1 MANLQ
6 EMVLL
11 ERIELSTSPL
21 PRVRSTTEL
30 QQRFWPT
37 IRQAR
42 AIVCKGINVKRELAL
57 CMPRGQYKRM
67 SEDRPSNPRDER
79 LAAKLRENLRKRKEQ
94 ARQIDT
100 RGAPPLPKT
109 TPKS

>member
-1 MANLQ
+1 
-6 EMVLL
+6 
-11 ERIELSTSPL
+11 
-21 PRVRSTTEL
+21 
-30 QQRFWPT
+30 
-37 IRQAR
+37 
-42 AIVCKGINVKRELAL
+42 
-57 CMPRGQYKRM
+57 MPRGQYKRM